1 MVTTSRSF
9 CAAALTLEPESLKLK
24 IKSFIQGLFD
34 SQKNKIIHQHDSL
47 KARRHIKRG
56 GVVRESGRNKYRFRR
71 NRIVHAYFT
80 RSVVIHPTKIGT
92 VLIDDGNGC
101 KTVSAF
107 IPRPVLKD
115 RRAILVS
122 DVPSGTWVG
131 VKKLPRGRGKG
142 KGVGRRRLPH
152 PSTISL
158 GASLLGKLK
167 PRWPQ
172 VTVSV

>member
-1 MVTTSRSF
+1 MSREETNT
-9 CAAALTLEPESLKLK
+9 A
-24 IKSFIQGLFD
+24 
-34 SQKNKIIHQHDSL
+34 
-47 KARRHIKRG
+47 
-56 GVVRESGRNKYRFRR
+56 SGE
-71 NRIVHAYFT
+71 IELFT
-80 RSVVIHPTKIGT
+80 RTSSVVMHPKKTGT
-92 VLIDDGNGC
+92 VLIAGKNEC

-122 DVPSGTWVG
+122 HVPSGTWVG
-131 VKKLPRGRGKG
+131 VKKLPKGRAKG

-152 PSTISL
+152 PTTISL

-172 VTVSV
+172 VRASV